1 MKRHRTTRS
10 RAIDIAREIRRV
22 IGMEEAALR
31 KLKAAVDSS
40 YERAVRWMLGCKGKV
55 VLTGVGKSGLVAR
68 KIAATLSS
76 TGTPALYLP
85 CSEAAHG
92 SLGVVSRL
100 DIVLAVGKSGES
112 DELNLLLPSIRSI
125 GARVIA
131 VTSDPKST
139 LGRSA
144 DLVLLTPDEDEAC
157 PLNLAPT
164 CSTTAALAAGDALA
178 VALMKLRDFKSE
190 HFARVHPA
198 GRLGRR
204 LRLKVGDVMRSG
216 EDNPV
221 VRAGDPV
228 RHMLV
233 EITRFRAG
241 AVSVVDAKGRFLGLV
256 TDYDLRAAMQ
266 KGADVLASSIRRIMN
281 PRPATVSSSAPVQ
294 KAVDIM
300 KNRRS
305 PFNVLPVVD
314 RGKSVGMIQIHD
326 LRARGL

>member
-1 MKRHRTTRS
+1 MNKKGKNG
-10 RAIDIAREIRRV
+10 IDIAAEIRRV
-22 IGMEEAALR
+22 VGMEAEALSR
-31 KLKAAVDSS
+31 LKASVDSS
-40 YERAVRWMLGCKGKV
+40 CEKAVRWMLECRGKI
-55 VLTGVGKSGLVAR
+55 VLTGVGKSGLVAQ
-68 KIAATLSS
+68 KVAATLSS

-100 DIVLAVGKSGES
+100 DIVLALGKSGES

-125 GARVIA
+125 GARIIA
-131 VTSDPKST
+131 VTAEPKST
-139 LGRSA
+139 LGRHA
-144 DLVLLTPDEDEAC
+144 DLVLRTPVEDEAC

-164 CSTTAALAAGDALA
+164 CSTTAALALGDALA

-190 HFARVHPA
+190 HFALVHPA

-204 LRLKVGDVMRSG
+204 LRLKVADVMRSG

-221 VRAGDPV
+221 VRLDDTV
-228 RHMLV
+228 RHMLL
-233 EITRFRAG
+233 ELTRFRAG
-241 AVSVVDAKGRFLGLV
+241 AVSVVDGRGRFRGLV
-256 TDYDLRAAMQ
+256 TDFDLRMAMQ

-281 PRPATVSSSAPVQ
+281 PKPTTVSPGVSVQ
-294 KAVDIM
+294 KAIEVM
-300 KNRRS
+300 KDRKN

-314 RGKSVGMIQIHD
+314 RGIAVGMLQIHD

>member
-1 MKRHRTTRS
+1 MGKSGKGRLDIRT
-10 RAIDIAREIRRV
+10 EVRRV
-22 IGMEEAALR
+22 IGLEEAALGR
-31 KLKAAVDSS
+31 LKASVDASCEKAV
-40 YERAVRWMLGCKGKV
+40 AWMLECRGKV
-55 VLTGVGKSGLVAR
+55 VLIGVGKSGLVAQ

-92 SLGVVSRL
+92 SLGVVGRL
-100 DIVLAVGKSGES
+100 DIVLALGKSGES
-112 DELNLLLPSIRSI
+112 DELNVLLPSIRSI
-125 GARVIA
+125 GARIIA
-131 VTSDPKST
+131 VTAEPKST
-139 LGRSA
+139 LGRHA
-144 DLVLLTPDEDEAC
+144 DLILLIPVEDEAC

-164 CSTTAALAAGDALA
+164 CSTTAALALGDALA

-216 EDNPV
+216 EDNPT
-221 VRAGDPV
+221 VRVDDTV

-233 EITRFRAG
+233 ELTRFRAG
-241 AVSVVDAKGRFLGLV
+241 AVSVVDAKGRFKGLV
-256 TDYDLRAAMQ
+256 TDYDLRASMQ

-281 PRPATVSSSAPVQ
+281 PEPTTVSSSAPVQ
-294 KAVDIM
+294 KAIDIM
-300 KNRRS
+300 KNRKN

-314 RGKSVGMIQIHD
+314 RGMAVGMLQIHD